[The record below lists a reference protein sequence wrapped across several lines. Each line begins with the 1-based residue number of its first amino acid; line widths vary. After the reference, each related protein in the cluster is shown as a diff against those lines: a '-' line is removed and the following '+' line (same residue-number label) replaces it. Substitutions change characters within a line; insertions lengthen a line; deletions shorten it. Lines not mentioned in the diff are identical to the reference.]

1 MNDSE
6 LARFFLSL
14 VLLLIGA
21 LGGGLVFERLKLPR
35 VIGEIAGGI
44 ALGPSVLG
52 LVSSDAHKWVFA
64 GFPAQGALLSAFYW
78 LGLVLLMF
86 TAGFKMQAD
95 GTEGSGR
102 IIPALVVGALA
113 VPFACGYAGA
123 PLFADAQT
131 GDAFAFKLVMGI
143 AVGVT
148 SIPVISRIFL
158 DLGLM
163 DSPFARNVIGA
174 ATIQDLILWSMLAIA
189 TAVQHGDAAD
199 AGGIGRVIAVN
210 LAFVLASLFVAPT
223 VAREIRRRVFGKFS
237 EASLTGYTMLL
248 CLVFVA
254 AASFLKVNVVFAAL
268 LAGLLMARFPSRHL
282 APVKQHIAD
291 ISIWFFV
298 PIYFA
303 LVGLRLDLAHQ
314 FDGQLTLFFI
324 VASTAIKLV
333 SCTFAARA
341 ASVDWPRAFDYGVA
355 MNTRGGPGIVLA
367 SVAYAAGIFD
377 ERMFTAL
384 VLASILTSLATGLW
398 LRWRLAHD
406 PNAFAESAQPTST
419 GMRGAASLASAITGS
434 LVQAS
439 RSPSS
444 RSRYAAAKSS
454 TARTDGNESSKQ
466 SNGRN
471 ELLSKGNSASPTER
485 AGSATIA

>member
-44 ALGPSVLG
+44 VLGPSVLG
-52 LVSSDAHKWVFA
+52 LVSSEAHKWLFA

-86 TAGFKMQAD
+86 TAGFKMQAE
-95 GTEGSGR
+95 GMEGSGR
-102 IIPALVVGALA
+102 IIPALVIGALV

-123 PLFADAQT
+123 PLFADAQA
-131 GDAFAFKLVMGI
+131 GDDLAFKLVMGI

-163 DSPFARNVIGA
+163 NSSFARNIIGA

-189 TAVQHGDAAD
+189 TAVQNGDAAD

-210 LAFVLASLFVAPT
+210 LAFVIVSLFFAPAA
-223 VAREIRRRVFGKFS
+223 ARAIRRSVFGKFS

-254 AASFLKVNVVFAAL
+254 AASLLKVNVIFAAL
-268 LAGLLMARFPSRHL
+268 LAGLVMARFPSRHL

-314 FDGQLTLFFI
+314 FDGLLTLFFI

-333 SCTFAARA
+333 SCTIAARA
-341 ASVDWPRAFDYGVA
+341 AGTDWARAFDYGVA

-367 SVAYAAGIFD
+367 SVAYAAGIID

-398 LRWRLAHD
+398 LRWRLARD
-406 PNAFAESAQPTST
+406 SEAFVELARPSPA
-419 GMRGAASLASAITGS
+419 GMRGAASLASTIADL
-434 LVQAS
+434 LVRFS
-439 RSPSS
+439 RSSS
-444 RSRYAAAKSS
+444 GRDRHAAANPSGPGP
-454 TARTDGNESSKQ
+454 DGPELSKQ
-466 SNGRN
+466 SNERN
-471 ELLSKGNSASPTER
+471 ELLPKGRFAH
-485 AGSATIA
+485 

>member
-14 VLLLIGA
+14 VVLLVGA
-21 LGGGLVFERLKLPR
+21 LGGGHMFERLKLPR

-52 LVSSDAHKWVFA
+52 LVLPDAHKWLFA

-86 TAGFKMQAD
+86 TAGFKMQ
-95 GTEGSGR
+95 TEGMAGSGR
-102 IIPALVVGALA
+102 IIPALVVGALV
-113 VPFACGYAGA
+113 VPFACGYLGA
-123 PLFADAQT
+123 PLFADAQK

-143 AVGVT
+143 AAGVT
-148 SIPVISRIFL
+148 SIPVISRLFL

-163 DSPFARNVIGA
+163 NSAFARNIIGA

-199 AGGIGRVIAVN
+199 AGGIGRVIAIN
-210 LAFVLASLFVAPT
+210 LAFVLASLFVAPA
-223 VAREIRRRVFGKFS
+223 VAREVRRRVFGKFS

-254 AASFLKVNVVFAAL
+254 AASLLKVNIVFAAL
-268 LAGLLMARFPSRHL
+268 LAGLVMTRFPSRHL

-314 FDGQLTLFFI
+314 FDGSLILFFI
-324 VASTAIKLV
+324 IASTAIKLV
-333 SCTFAARA
+333 SCTTAARIA
-341 ASVDWPRAFDYGVA
+341 GTAWARAFDYGVA

-367 SVAYAAGIFD
+367 SVAYAAGIID
-377 ERMFTAL
+377 ERMFSAL
-384 VLASILTSLATGLW
+384 VLASILTSFATGFW

-406 PNAFAESAQPTST
+406 PEVFAEAARPPAAP
-419 GMRGAASLASAITGS
+419 MRGLASATTEF
-434 LVQAS
+434 LVRAV
-439 RSPSS
+439 RSPST
-444 RSRYAAAKSS
+444 RTQHAAAK
-454 TARTDGNESSKQ
+454 
-466 SNGRN
+466 
-471 ELLSKGNSASPTER
+471 PTG
-485 AGSATIA
+485 AGSAGDESNRMDEVSGNRMGGPLRPSNAPALQR

>member
-1 MNDSE
+1 MSDPE

-14 VLLLIGA
+14 VFLLVGA
-21 LGGGLVFERLKLPR
+21 LGGGHMFERLKLPR
-35 VIGEIAGGI
+35 VIGEIVGGI
-44 ALGPSVLG
+44 ALGPSMLG
-52 LVSSDAHKWVFA
+52 LVSPEAHKWLFA

-86 TAGFKMQAD
+86 TAGFKMPAE
-95 GTEGSGR
+95 GVGGSGR
-102 IIPALVVGALA
+102 IILALVVGALV

-123 PLFADAQT
+123 PLFADTRT

-163 DSPFARNVIGA
+163 NSSFARNIIGA

-210 LAFVLASLFVAPT
+210 LAFVLVSLFVAPA
-223 VAREIRRRVFGKFS
+223 VAREVRRRVFGKFS

-254 AASFLKVNVVFAAL
+254 AASLLKVNIVFAAL
-268 LAGLLMARFPSRHL
+268 LAGLVVARFPSRHL
-282 APVKQHIAD
+282 AAVKQHIAD

-314 FDGQLTLFFI
+314 FDGSLTLFFI

-333 SCTFAARA
+333 SCTVAARSA
-341 ASVDWPRAFDYGVA
+341 GADWARAFDYGVA

-367 SVAYAAGIFD
+367 SVAFAAGIID
-377 ERMFTAL
+377 GRMFTAL
-384 VLASILTSLATGLW
+384 VLASILTSFATGLW
-398 LRWRLAHD
+398 LRWRLARD
-406 PNAFAESAQPTST
+406 PELFADLARSAA
-419 GMRGAASLASAITGS
+419 GMGGAASLASATTT
-434 LVQAS
+434 LLARVFQ
-439 RSPSS
+439 SPSS
-444 RSRYAAAKSS
+444 RNRHVAAKPLGPGP
-454 TARTDGNESSKQ
+454 DGNESSKQ

-471 ELLSKGNSASPTER
+471 DLSPKGTPLCPSGAP
-485 AGSATIA
+485 ALQQ

>member
-1 MNDSE
+1 MSDPE

-21 LGGGLVFERLKLPR
+21 LGGGHVFERLKLPR

-52 LVSSDAHKWVFA
+52 LVSSQAHQWLFA

-86 TAGFKMQAD
+86 TAGFKMQ
-95 GTEGSGR
+95 TEGAGGSGR
-102 IIPALVVGALA
+102 IISALVVGALA
-113 VPFACGYAGA
+113 IPFALGYAGA
-123 PLFADAQT
+123 PLFADARA
-131 GDAFAFKLVMGI
+131 GDDFAFKLVMGI

-158 DLGLM
+158 DLGM
-163 DSPFARNVIGA
+163 MNSSFARNVIGA

-189 TAVQHGDAAD
+189 TAAQHGDAAD

-210 LAFVLASLFVAPT
+210 LAFVLASLFLAPAA
-223 VAREIRRRVFGKFS
+223 ARAIRRRAFGKFS
-237 EASLTGYTMLL
+237 EAPLTGYTMLL

-254 AASFLKVNVVFAAL
+254 SASLLHVNVVFAAL
-268 LAGLLMARFPSRHL
+268 LAGLVMARFPSRHL
-282 APVKQHIAD
+282 AAVKQHIAD

-314 FDGQLTLFFI
+314 FDARLTLLFI
-324 VASTAIKLV
+324 VASTAIKLT
-333 SCTFAARA
+333 SCTIAARA
-341 ASVDWPRAFDYGVA
+341 AGADWTRAFDYGVA

-367 SVAYAAGIFD
+367 SVAYAAGIID
-377 ERMFTAL
+377 ERFFTAL
-384 VLASILTSLATGLW
+384 VVASIITSLATGLW
-398 LRWRLAHD
+398 LRWRLGHD
-406 PNAFAESAQPTST
+406 HELLDEPIPSPMAVGHPAARPVPAIAAFLARASSSGRGRAVAAEQPGPKSD
-419 GMRGAASLASAITGS
+419 GLEPGHALADG
-434 LVQAS
+434 
-439 RSPSS
+439 R
-444 RSRYAAAKSS
+444 R
-454 TARTDGNESSKQ
+454 TAR
-466 SNGRN
+466 
-471 ELLSKGNSASPTER
+471 
-485 AGSATIA
+485 